1 MYKYT
6 ILFILLFYIE
16 LSTQNQERPIA
27 NPENEG
33 DSEKIMI
40 IATKIELNNENL
52 NINYEIRN
60 NSQQE
65 IWICDSIKALPRP
78 IKDYEVFIDENDQ
91 TIIVRKR
98 MDVPSS
104 ILYTLNPAGKY
115 IRLCPGNKKSY
126 SLLFPIPVNYVG
138 IYMGMGRRE
147 DIIYATRLAIEIGYY
162 VGDLPDLFYNGAIE
176 DEKKSRDTDSTLR
189 SSGTNE
195 LLRQR
200 NEEIFIPHAYQRFKG
215 EKVLR
220 TIIENQRIPYTSQ
233 ENRLEIGPPD
243 LTNCTR
249 VEIRYEPSIL
259 EYFYSYQS
267 QHDMLNNEEIQYLQS
282 EKTIILK
289 EAKTIKDLADEI
301 KQTKWSSDAG
311 IVSNERKAYVYGYH
325 DSSRTASFVLY
336 DDRIIETEQKQ
347 RIGYSRHLESIKS
360 QTPQILPFELRL
372 QCAANM
378 RNLWYRMREY
388 EKAIKR
394 NIGITEPTFLNVK
407 RDKDNK
413 DRQNIKDDNLDR
425 IYTNMENTLKRLRL
439 YYESAEKR
447 RKELN
452 SNKDFIYPI
461 PSDWCETMEV
471 AYYKDNMKIHIC
483 PSAKKGKCNYA
494 MNPNCEPNS
503 PGDMVLLFETK
514 AGWNQ
519 HGGPELFTFDN
530 HDPRG
535 GCVLLNDGTVKF
547 IRTEEEL
554 NALRWKR

>member
-65 IWICDSIKALPRP
+65 IWICDNIAAFPVSFA
-78 IKDYEVFIDENDQ
+78 DYEVFIDEDDQ
-91 TIIVRKR
+91 TLVVRKR

-104 ILYTLNPAGKY
+104 ILYTINPAGKY

-126 SLLFPIPVNYVG
+126 SLLFPLPVHYTRVYKG
-138 IYMGMGRRE
+138 IERRE
-147 DIIYATRLAIEIGYY
+147 GIVYATRIAIEIGYY
-162 VGDLPDLFYNGAIE
+162 VGNLPELYYSGAIE
-176 DEKKSRDTDSTLR
+176 TAGKYRDIDRALR
-189 SSGTNE
+189 STGGNE
-195 LLRQR
+195 KLRQR
-200 NEEIFIPHAYQRFKG
+200 NEEVIIPHAYWRLKG
-215 EKVLR
+215 EKVLH

-233 ENRLEIGPPD
+233 EDRLELDPPD
-243 LTNCTR
+243 LTNCTY
-249 VEIRYEPSIL
+249 VKIQYEPSML
-259 EYFYSYQS
+259 EYFYPYQS
-267 QHDMLNNEEIQYLQS
+267 QQDLFSNEEIQYLKS

-289 EAKTIKDLADEI
+289 ETKTIKDLADEI
-301 KQTKWSSDAG
+301 IKTKRSSGSG
-311 IVSNERKAYVYGYH
+311 IVSNEYKACVLGYH
-325 DSSRTASFVLY
+325 NSSRTTSFVVY
-336 DDRIIETEQKQ
+336 DDRTIETEQKR
-347 RIGYSRHLESIKS
+347 RIRYSKYLQSLKS
-360 QTPQILPFELRL
+360 QTLQIQPFELRL

-378 RNLWYRMREY
+378 RNLWYRMRVY

-394 NIGITEPTFLNVK
+394 NIDITEPTFVNVK
-407 RDKDNK
+407 RDKIKK
-413 DRQNIKDDNLDR
+413 DMQNIKDDFLNEV
-425 IYTNMENTLKRLRL
+425 YTNMENVLKRLRL

-461 PSDWCETMEV
+461 PSDWCDTMEV